1 MKSPLPLRRFF
12 SAIFQFS
19 LVAILAATVSAANWP
34 GWRGPDGNGVSLEKK
49 IPVKWSATEN
59 VRWKAPLSE
68 RGNSTPVVWGGRVFL
83 AQNSGQERT
92 VMCFDRADGNLLWQ
106 KGVKYTEK
114 EETHESNPY
123 CSASVVTDGERVIAW
138 FGSAGAV
145 CYDMDG
151 KEIWRRDLGKQSHGW
166 GYGSSPLLHG
176 DLCIVYH
183 GPGAGAYLIAL
194 SKKDGTTAWKV
205 EEPPIEK
212 RKRTD
217 GFKGKEPGMVGT
229 FTSPI
234 VVKVAGRDEL
244 IMSFPQQI
252 RAYDPKSGRELW
264 HCVGLNELIYATPL
278 AADGVVVGMGGYY
291 GNSIAVKPGGQ
302 GDVTATHRL
311 WQSEHTKTGIG
322 SGIVHDGYI
331 YLTTS
336 GGRVQC
342 LEVKT
347 GREVWL
353 ETARGPGASGD
364 SWSSMVRGGDNLY
377 LLNQGG
383 DCIVVKAAPK
393 FEMVGAN
400 SLGNERADSSVAIS
414 NGEIFIHTHKALWCI
429 GEGRRP

>member
-1 MKSPLPLRRFF
+1 MKHPLPPRRIFAAFF
-12 SAIFQFS
+12 QLS
-19 LVAILAATVSAANWP
+19 LVAALASTATAANWP
-34 GWRGPDGNGVSLEKK
+34 GWRGPDGNGVSPEKK

-59 VRWKAPLSE
+59 VRWKVPLTE

-92 VMCFDRADGNLLWQ
+92 VMCFDRGAGKLLWQ

-166 GYGSSPLLHG
+166 GYGSSPLLYG

-183 GPGAGAYLIAL
+183 GPGPGSFLIAL
-194 SKKDGTTAWKV
+194 NQKEGTTAWKV

-217 GFKGKEPGMVGT
+217 GFKGQEPGMVGT

-234 VVKVAGRDEL
+234 VVKAAGRDEL
-244 IMSFPQQI
+244 IMSFPQQL
-252 RAYDPKSGRELW
+252 RAYDPKSGKELW
-264 HCVGLNELIYATPL
+264 HCDGLNELVYATPL
-278 AADGVVVGMGGYY
+278 AADGVVVGMGGYS
-291 GNSIAVKPGGQ
+291 GNSIAVKPGGA
-302 GDVTATHRL
+302 GDVTATRRL
-311 WQSEHTKTGIG
+311 WQSERTKTGIG

-331 YLTTS
+331 YLTTG

-364 SWSSMVRGGDNLY
+364 SWSSMVLGGDNLY

-383 DCIVVKAAPK
+383 DCIVLKAAPK
-393 FEMVGAN
+393 FEMVAAN
-400 SLGNERADSSVAIS
+400 SLGKERADSSVAIS
-414 NGEIFIHTHKALWCI
+414 NGEIFIHTHEALWCI
-429 GEGRRP
+429 SEGRRP